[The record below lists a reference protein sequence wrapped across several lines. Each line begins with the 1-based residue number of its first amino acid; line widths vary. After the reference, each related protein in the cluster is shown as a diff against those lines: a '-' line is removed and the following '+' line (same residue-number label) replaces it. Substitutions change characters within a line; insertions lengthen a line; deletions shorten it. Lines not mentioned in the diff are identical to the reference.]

1 MPKETSIGVSNET
14 KKLLKDFQEDVN
26 AKSLDEAVRLSVG
39 WAKSYNSNLL
49 VSQVE
54 LADRVKKLEASQNG
68 IFVYL
73 SQTLQ
78 DILALKK
85 EINQIKEEK
94 QNVEQ

>member
-1 MPKETSIGVSNET
+1 MPKETTIAVSNET
-14 KKLLKDFQEDVN
+14 KKLLKDFQKDVN
-26 AKSLDEAVRLSVG
+26 AKSLEEAVRLSVG
-39 WAKSYNSNLL
+39 WAKSFNSNLL

-54 LADRVKKLEASQNG
+54 LADRIKKLESSQNG

-85 EINQIKEEK
+85 QVKNLEGKTK
-94 QNVEQ
+94 